1 MTTLH
6 IEHAIVDFALWSSA
20 FDRFAEFRE
29 KAGVRAQRIQQPV
42 DDPQYVVIDLDFD
55 TAAEAEKFL
64 AFLRDKIWTSPENA
78 PALVGAPQ
86 TKILELASSR

>member
-6 IEHAIVDFALWSSA
+6 IEHAIADFELWSSA

-29 KAGVRAQRIQQPV
+29 KAGVRAQRIQQPL
-42 DDPQYVVIDLDFD
+42 DDPKYVVIDLDFD
-55 TAAEAEKFL
+55 TTEEAENFL
-64 AFLRDKIWTSPENA
+64 AFLRDKVWSSAENA

-86 TKILELASSR
+86 TQILELVSPT

>member
-6 IEHAIVDFALWSSA
+6 IEHAIVDFELWSSA

-29 KAGVRAQRIQQPV
+29 KAGVRAQRVQQPV
-42 DDPQYVVIDLDFD
+42 DDPKYVVIDLDFD
-55 TAAEAEKFL
+55 TPEEAEKFL
-64 AFLRDKIWTSPENA
+64 TFLRDNIWTSAENA

-86 TKILELASSR
+86 TKILELVSPA